1 MLVGIDLY
9 GPLLRLCRIRITM
22 PKWVAY
28 CQECDHVSEFKKI
41 ALSALDLAVPKAK
54 KPVLP
59 PNGELWNCPV
69 CKRQT
74 RVRDCDLTYSH
85 AA

>member
-1 MLVGIDLY
+1 MGAILGKLNRCV
-9 GPLLRLCRIRITM
+9 GPLALFTM

-28 CQECDHVSEFKKI
+28 CQECDHVSDFQKI
-41 ALSALDLAVPKAK
+41 APSALDLAAPKAK

-59 PNGELWNCPV
+59 PDGETWHCPV

-74 RVRDCDLTYSH
+74 RVRECDLTYSH
-85 AA
+85 AL